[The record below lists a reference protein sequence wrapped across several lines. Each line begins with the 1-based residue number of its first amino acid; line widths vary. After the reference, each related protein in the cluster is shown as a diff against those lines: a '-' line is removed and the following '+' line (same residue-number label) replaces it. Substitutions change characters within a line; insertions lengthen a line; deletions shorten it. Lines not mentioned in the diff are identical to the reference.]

1 MDTEI
6 LELKTKLE
14 KEQNDKSVL
23 EEKVKQLTEQLQKYT
38 NGERHIR
45 YYEKHKDEVKE
56 RAKIYNKKIQEE
68 NPEKVK
74 EWRKTAYQNRK
85 AKLKALHEQEDIN

>member
-6 LELKTKLE
+6 IELKTKLQ
-14 KEQNDKSVL
+14 KEQNDKSIL
-23 EEKVKQLTEQLQKYT
+23 EEKIKELTEQLQKYT
-38 NGERHIR
+38 NSKRHIR
-45 YYEKHKDEVKE
+45 YYENHKDEVKE
-56 RAKIYNKKIQEE
+56 RAKTYMEKVKEE

-85 AKLKALHEQEDIN
+85 AKLKAQQDETNV

>member
-1 MDTEI
+1 METEI
-6 LELKTKLE
+6 IELKTKLQ
-14 KEQNDKSVL
+14 KEQNEKSIL
-23 EEKVKQLTEQLQKYT
+23 EEKIKKLTEQLQKYT
-38 NGERHIR
+38 NSKRHIR
-45 YYEKHKDEVKE
+45 YYENHKDEVKE

-85 AKLKALHEQEDIN
+85 AKLKAQEDETKV

>member
-38 NGERHIR
+38 NSERHIR

-85 AKLKALHEQEDIN
+85 AKLKEQEANS